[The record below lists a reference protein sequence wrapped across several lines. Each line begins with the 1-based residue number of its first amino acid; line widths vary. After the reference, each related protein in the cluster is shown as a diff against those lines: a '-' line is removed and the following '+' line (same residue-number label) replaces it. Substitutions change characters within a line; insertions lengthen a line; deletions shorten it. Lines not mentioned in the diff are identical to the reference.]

1 MDRMNMWPETE
12 GILPSNA
19 NTRALKKGPRG
30 YVVRRSHGLWVMDM
44 AYSLTVRQAILLRI
58 PKDEW
63 ADLSNHK
70 RLHND

>member
-1 MDRMNMWPETE
+1 MNMWPETE
-12 GILPSNA
+12 GILPSKA
-19 NTRALKKGPRG
+19 NTRALKKAREVTSSDVATV
-30 YVVRRSHGLWVMDM
+30 YGLWNM
-44 AYSLTVRQAILLRI
+44 AYTLTVRQAILLRI